1 MTVARDTNRIALDW
15 LLNSDDTGLSSKA
28 IARHMLGL
36 PEGGYGAWAY
46 PCDPGDLGRCL
57 RLLVNI
63 PEWKPRIHEMAS
75 HGPIW
80 AALVARWDD
89 LAASMEAEVGIDW
102 TKGKSAPRTYELM
115 RKIREGKE

>member
-1 MTVARDTNRIALDW
+1 MTPNYND
-15 LLNSDDTGLSSKA
+15 GL
-28 IARHMLGL
+28 
-36 PEGGYGAWAY
+36 
-46 PCDPGDLGRCL
+46 
-57 RLLVNI
+57 
-63 PEWKPRIHEMAS
+63 S